1 MSNCAVKTMDKVFV
15 TDQVIS
21 AADLAKLVSGDKSGA
36 VVSFSGDVRNHDG
49 GKDVTTLTYEIH
61 PSAQEVL
68 KTIVTDVS
76 GRFAI
81 NDVAVAHRYGNI
93 AIGECAFAVA
103 VSADHREAA
112 FDACSAL
119 VNTVK
124 ERLPIWKHQ
133 VFADGSDQWVNFA

>member
-1 MSNCAVKTMDKVFV
+1 MSNCVAKTMDKVFV

-21 AADLAKLVSGDKSGA
+21 AADLAKLVSGNKSGA
-36 VVSFSGDVRNHDG
+36 VVSFSGDVRNHDS
-49 GKDVTTLTYEIH
+49 GKDVSTLTYEVH
-61 PSAQEVL
+61 PSAEKVL
-68 KTIVTDVS
+68 KEIVAEVS
-76 GRFAI
+76 SRFLV
-81 NDVAVAHRYGNI
+81 NDVAVAHRDGDI

-124 ERLPIWKHQ
+124 DKLPIWKHQ

>member
-1 MSNCAVKTMDKVFV
+1 MDKVFV

-21 AADLAKLVSGDKSGA
+21 ASELAKLVSGDESGA
-36 VVSFSGDVRNHDG
+36 VITFSGDVRNHDG
-49 GKDVTTLTYEIH
+49 GKQVSALSYEIH

-68 KTIVTDVS
+68 SSIVSEVS
-76 GRFAI
+76 SRFAV
-81 NDVAVAHRYGNI
+81 NDVAVAHRYGVI
-93 AIGECAFAVA
+93 PIGECAFAVA

-124 ERLPIWKHQ
+124 EKLPIWKHQ
-133 VFADGSDQWVNFA
+133 EFTDGTDQWVNFA

>member
-1 MSNCAVKTMDKVFV
+1 MDKVFV
-15 TDQVIS
+15 TDQEIS
-21 AADLAKLVSGDKSGA
+21 AAHLASLVRSDKSGA

-49 GKDVTTLTYEIH
+49 GKDVLTLTYEIH
-61 PSAQEVL
+61 PSAKEVL
-68 KTIVTDVS
+68 QKIVSEVS
-76 GRFAI
+76 ARYEV
-81 NDVAVAHRYGNI
+81 NDVAVAHRYGDI

-112 FDACSAL
+112 FDACNAL

-124 ERLPIWKHQ
+124 EKLPIWKHQ

>member
-1 MSNCAVKTMDKVFV
+1 MGKVFV

-21 AADLAKLVSGDKSGA
+21 AAHLTTLVQNNKSGA

-49 GKDVTTLTYEIH
+49 GKGVSTLTYEIH

-68 KTIVTDVS
+68 ESIVTEVS
-76 GRFAI
+76 ARFAI
-81 NDVAVAHRYGNI
+81 NDVAVAHRYGDI

-112 FDACSAL
+112 FGACSAL
-119 VNTVK
+119 VDTVK
-124 ERLPIWKHQ
+124 EKLPIWKHQ

>member
-1 MSNCAVKTMDKVFV
+1 MDKVFV
-15 TDQVIS
+15 TDKSIS
-21 AADLAKLVSGDKSGA
+21 AADLAKLVSGNKSGA

-49 GKDVTTLTYEIH
+49 GKDVSTLTYEIH
-61 PSAQEVL
+61 PSAEKVL
-68 KTIVTDVS
+68 KEIVAEVS
-76 GRFAI
+76 NRFPV
-81 NDVAVAHRYGNI
+81 NDVAVAHRYGDI

-112 FDACSAL
+112 FEACSAL

-124 ERLPIWKHQ
+124 DKLPIWKHQ

>member
-1 MSNCAVKTMDKVFV
+1 MDKVFV
-15 TDQVIS
+15 TDQEIS
-21 AADLAKLVSGDKSGA
+21 AAHLASLVRSDKSGA

-49 GKDVTTLTYEIH
+49 GKDVLTLTYEIH

-68 KTIVTDVS
+68 QKIVSEVS
-76 GRFAI
+76 ARYEV
-81 NDVAVAHRYGNI
+81 NDVAVAHRYGDI

-112 FDACSAL
+112 FDACNAL

-124 ERLPIWKHQ
+124 EKLPIWKHQ

>member
-1 MSNCAVKTMDKVFV
+1 MDKVFV
-15 TDQVIS
+15 TDKAIS
-21 AADLAKLVSGDKSGA
+21 AAELAKLVSSNKSGA
-36 VVSFSGDVRNHDG
+36 IVSFSGDVRNHDG
-49 GKDVTTLTYEIH
+49 GKDVSTLTYEIH
-61 PSAQEVL
+61 PSAEKVL
-68 KTIVTDVS
+68 KEIVSEVS
-76 GRFAI
+76 SRFAV
-81 NDVAVAHRYGNI
+81 NDVAVAHRYGDI

-124 ERLPIWKHQ
+124 EKLPIWKHQ

>member
-1 MSNCAVKTMDKVFV
+1 MDKVFI

-21 AADLAKLVSGDKSGA
+21 PAHLSSLVSGDKSGA
-36 VVSFSGDVRNHDG
+36 VVTFSGDVRNHDG
-49 GKDVTTLTYEIH
+49 GKDVATLTYEIH

-68 KTIVTDVS
+68 ISIASEVS
-76 GRFAI
+76 GHFAV
-81 NDVAVAHRYGNI
+81 NDIAVAHRYGNI

-112 FDACSAL
+112 FEACSAL

-124 ERLPIWKHQ
+124 EKLPIWKHQ

>member
-1 MSNCAVKTMDKVFV
+1 MDKVFV

-21 AADLAKLVSGDKSGA
+21 AAHLATLVQDNKSGA
-36 VVSFSGDVRNHDG
+36 VVTFSGEVRNHDG
-49 GKDVTTLTYEIH
+49 GKDVATLTYEIH

-68 KTIVTDVS
+68 ASIVSEVS
-76 GRFAI
+76 ARFAV
-81 NDVAVAHRYGNI
+81 NDIAVAHRYGDI

-112 FDACSAL
+112 FNACSAL

-124 ERLPIWKHQ
+124 EKLPIWKHQ
-133 VFADGSDQWVNFA
+133 VFTDGSDQWVNFA

>member
-1 MSNCAVKTMDKVFV
+1 MDKVFV
-15 TDQVIS
+15 TDQEIS
-21 AADLAKLVSGDKSGA
+21 AFHLASLVRSDKSGA
-36 VVSFSGDVRNHDG
+36 VVSFSGDVRNHHG
-49 GKDVTTLTYEIH
+49 GKDVSTLTYEIH

-68 KTIVTDVS
+68 EKIVSEVS
-76 GRFAI
+76 ARYEV
-81 NDVAVAHRYGNI
+81 NDVAVAHRYGDI

-112 FDACSAL
+112 FDACNAL

-124 ERLPIWKHQ
+124 EKLPIWKHQ

>member
-1 MSNCAVKTMDKVFV
+1 MDKVFV
-15 TDQVIS
+15 TDKAIS
-21 AADLAKLVSGDKSGA
+21 AAELAKLVSGNKSGA
-36 VVSFSGDVRNHDG
+36 VVSFSGDVRNHDS
-49 GKDVTTLTYEIH
+49 GKDVSTLTYEVH
-61 PSAQEVL
+61 PSAEKVL
-68 KTIVTDVS
+68 KEIVAEVS
-76 GRFAI
+76 SRFPV
-81 NDVAVAHRYGNI
+81 NDVAVAHRYGDI

-124 ERLPIWKHQ
+124 EKLPIWKHQ